1 MKNRHPSPP
10 VSIQESAGTNRNCF
24 LHPYLREMEHALLQN
39 QILAGTVG
47 SGQAEKL
54 SPMYGMLRES
64 DLNVESETVR
74 FA

>member
-1 MKNRHPSPP
+1 
-10 VSIQESAGTNRNCF
+10 
-24 LHPYLREMEHALLQN
+24 MEHALLQN

>member
-1 MKNRHPSPP
+1 MESIRYETLPSRSMANAASAGEP
-10 VSIQESAGTNRNCF
+10 VSAVRFEN
-24 LHPYLREMEHALLQN
+24 LL
-39 QILAGTVG
+39 LAGTVG